1 MIFFLY
7 FCTLKGI
14 EIFLTNH
21 LSKIIS
27 LRNFHNMKSVKVL
40 FVSQEITPYLDETN
54 MSSIGRNLP
63 QGIQERGKEIRTFMP
78 RWGCI
83 NERRNQL
90 HEVIRL
96 SGMNLVID
104 DTDHPLIIKVA
115 SIQSARMQVYFIDN
129 EDYFHRKSILTN
141 SKGKSFD
148 DNDER
153 AIFFARG
160 VLETVKKLRWAPDII
175 HCHGWFSS
183 FLPILVKRTYK
194 EDPVFAKSKVV
205 CSVYNDPF
213 TTPLNPK
220 VREKF
225 QFENITKKDVEI
237 LGTPSYENLMQLA
250 LRFSDGVIYGDETIE
265 KNTDEYIKTLKVPV
279 LGYHDMDNY
288 IEKTNQFYDQIL
300 NIANN
305 DKK

>member
-1 MIFFLY
+1 
-7 FCTLKGI
+7 
-14 EIFLTNH
+14 
-21 LSKIIS
+21 
-27 LRNFHNMKSVKVL
+27 MKSVKVL

-54 MSSIGRNLP
+54 MSIIGRNLP

-104 DTDHPLIIKVA
+104 DSDHPLIIKVA

-129 EDYFHRKSILTN
+129 EDYFQRKSTLTDN
-141 SKGKSFD
+141 KNNYFA

-194 EDPVFAKSKVV
+194 EDPVFAKSKVIY
-205 CSVYNDPF
+205 SVYNDAF
-213 TTPLNPK
+213 NTPLNPK
-220 VREKF
+220 VKNKLHL
-225 QFENITKKDVEI
+225 ENITKKDTELLSI
-237 LGTPSYENLMQLA
+237 PSYENLMQFA
-250 LRFSDGVIYGDETIE
+250 LQFSDGIVYGDKTID
-265 KNTDEYIKTLKVPV
+265 KNTDEYIKTLKIPV
-279 LGYHDMDNY
+279 LGYHGMDDYVDKINL
-288 IEKTNQFYDQIL
+288 FYDQIL
-300 NIANN
+300 NTANN